1 MSAMDIVEIGV
12 VLLSWVGLIVA
23 LIAGGVR

>member
-23 LIAGGVR
+23 LVAGGVR